1 LKKHNY
7 AYSISW
13 KLYDRKVTE
22 IIKKNNSTD
31 DEIKELN
38 KYAGKIKGI
47 FLADN
52 VKDFIDRLNKFYK
65 KWNKVPH
72 DLKLFF
78 NKKIVRDMQKLTQH
92 LFDPQV
98 PRTNNLLEGKFSSTQ
113 QTSDKK
119 KIQNQKRMLI
129 IFKTYH
135 RTTKRRIKKSIITAK
150 KIINMKLEKSNNPY
164 FKR

>member
-1 LKKHNY
+1 MKKHNY

-72 DLKLFF
+72 DLKLYF
-78 NKKIVRDMQKLTQH
+78 NKKIVRDMHKLTQH
-92 LFDPQV
+92 LFNPQV
-98 PRTNNLLEGKFSSTQ
+98 PRTNNLLGVNSAVLSKHS
-113 QTSDKK
+113 
-119 KIQNQKRMLI
+119 
-129 IFKTYH
+129 
-135 RTTKRRIKKSIITAK
+135 IKKDSKPK
-150 KIINMKLEKSNNPY
+150 KDAYHI
-164 FKR
+164 